1 MDIFKI
7 RLNKALS
14 SNRIGKL
21 EAFLL
26 KEGKRNKDKIRKYA
40 DYILKNCSDYNWITS
55 YLIMYDGDE
64 LIDAIINNYNKLK
77 ENNIDTYSIIN
88 RITKYPNDKLIS
100 YIDKLIPVIDDFT
113 LRNILDKIKDNEE
126 VMNYVIDKYLIN
138 STISIKL
145 TSFLLKNNLYIDK
158 VYQNFDNIISNNI
171 KDLYELK
178 KQGTLNEEAST
189 KISKIVQNNKEYLDN
204 TIEDIL
210 KEIYGEKFNSK
221 DFKVGIDTIK
231 IIIKELCQNENKTYG
246 DIEYLGKGTFS
257 YVLAVGDKVLKIGIK
272 RYTDSFP
279 NNPYIITPLLRES
292 IKINE
297 ENKIF
302 LEVTERVDTKTEV
315 TTEELYQLYKKIRA
329 LGLVWTDVA
338 KRNVGRLKKD
348 NIVHWNTPLYPTDEA
363 LELKKYINASQLKKG
378 ELIILDA
385 DHIYE
390 GYKYNLTNKEF
401 EDRYQEEL
409 KEKNKYYETP
419 LEIQSK
425 IVRK

>member
-40 DYILKNCSDYNWITS
+40 DYILKNCSDYNWIAS

-100 YIDKLIPVIDDFT
+100 YIDKLIPVLDDFT
-113 LRNILDKIKDNEE
+113 LHNILNKIKDNEE
-126 VMNYVIDKYLIN
+126 VMSYIIEKYLIN

-178 KQGTLNEEAST
+178 KQGTLNKETST
-189 KISKIVQNNKEYLDN
+189 KISKIVQNNEEYLNN

-378 ELIILDA
+378 DLIILDA

-419 LEIQSK
+419 VEIQSK
-425 IVRK
+425 TVRK

>member
-100 YIDKLIPVIDDFT
+100 YIDKLMPVIDDFT
-113 LRNILDKIKDNEE
+113 LRNILDKTKDNEE
-126 VMNYVIDKYLIN
+126 VMNYIIEKYLIN

-246 DIEYLGKGTFS
+246 DIKYLGKGTFS

-315 TTEELYQLYKKIRA
+315 TTEELYQLYKKIRD

-348 NIVHWNTPLYPTDEA
+348 NIVHWNTPLSPTDEA
-363 LELKKYINASQLKKG
+363 LELKKYINAPQLKKG
-378 ELIILDA
+378 DLIILDA

-419 LEIQSK
+419 VEIQSK
-425 IVRK
+425 TVRK

>member
-348 NIVHWNTPLYPTDEA
+348 NIVHWNTPLYPTDEE

-419 LEIQSK
+419 VEIQSK
-425 IVRK
+425 TVRK

>member
-1 MDIFKI
+1 
-7 RLNKALS
+7 
-14 SNRIGKL
+14 
-21 EAFLL
+21 
-26 KEGKRNKDKIRKYA
+26 
-40 DYILKNCSDYNWITS
+40 
-55 YLIMYDGDE
+55 MYDGDE

-77 ENNIDTYSIIN
+77 ENNIDTYPIIN
-88 RITKYPNDKLIS
+88 RITKYPNDKIIS

-113 LRNILDKIKDNEE
+113 LHNILNKTKDNEE

-178 KQGTLNEEAST
+178 KQGTLNEETST
-189 KISKIVQNNKEYLDN
+189 KISKIVQNNEEYLDN

-292 IKINE
+292 IKINK

-315 TTEELYQLYKKIRA
+315 TTEELYQLYKKIRD

-363 LELKKYINASQLKKG
+363 LELKKYINAPQLKKG
-378 ELIILDA
+378 DLIILDA

>member
-26 KEGKRNKDKIRKYA
+26 KEGQRNKAKIRKYA

-126 VMNYVIDKYLIN
+126 VMNYIIEKYLIN

-189 KISKIVQNNKEYLDN
+189 KISKIVQNNEEYLDN

-210 KEIYGEKFNSK
+210 KEIYGEKFNNK

-315 TTEELYQLYKKIRA
+315 TTEELYQLYKKIRD

-348 NIVHWNTPLYPTDEA
+348 NIVHWNTPLSPTDEA
-363 LELKKYINASQLKKG
+363 LELKKYINAPQLKKG
-378 ELIILDA
+378 DLIILDA

-419 LEIQSK
+419 VEIQSK
-425 IVRK
+425 TVRK

>member
-40 DYILKNCSDYNWITS
+40 DYILKNCSDYNWIAS

-77 ENNIDTYSIIN
+77 ENNIDTYPIIN
-88 RITKYPNDKLIS
+88 RITKYPNDKIIS

-113 LRNILDKIKDNEE
+113 LHNILNKTKDNEE

-178 KQGTLNEEAST
+178 KQGTLNKETST
-189 KISKIVQNNKEYLDN
+189 KISKIVQNNEEYLNN

-378 ELIILDA
+378 DLIILDA

-419 LEIQSK
+419 VEIQSK
-425 IVRK
+425 TVRK

>member
-88 RITKYPNDKLIS
+88 RITKYSNDKLIS

-126 VMNYVIDKYLIN
+126 VMNYIIDKYLIN

-189 KISKIVQNNKEYLDN
+189 KISKIVQNNEEYLNN

-378 ELIILDA
+378 DLIILDA

-390 GYKYNLTNKEF
+390 GYKYNLTNKGF

-419 LEIQSK
+419 VEIQSK
-425 IVRK
+425 TVRK

>member
-21 EAFLL
+21 EGFLL
-26 KEGKRNKDKIRKYA
+26 KEGQRNKDKIRKYA
-40 DYILKNCSDYNWITS
+40 DYILKNCSDYNWIAS

-77 ENNIDTYSIIN
+77 ENNIDTYPIIN

-100 YIDKLIPVIDDFT
+100 YIDKLIPVLDDFT
-113 LRNILDKIKDNEE
+113 LHDILNKIKDNEE

-178 KQGTLNEEAST
+178 KQGTLNEETST
-189 KISKIVQNNKEYLDN
+189 KISKIVQNNEEYLDN

-292 IKINE
+292 IKINK

-315 TTEELYQLYKKIRA
+315 TTEELYQLYKKIRD

-378 ELIILDA
+378 DLIILDA

-419 LEIQSK
+419 VEIQSK
-425 IVRK
+425 TVRK

>member
-40 DYILKNCSDYNWITS
+40 DYILKNCSDYNWIAS

-77 ENNIDTYSIIN
+77 ENNIDTYPIIN

-100 YIDKLIPVIDDFT
+100 YIDKLIPVLDDFT
-113 LRNILDKIKDNEE
+113 LHDILNKIKDNEE

-210 KEIYGEKFNSK
+210 KEIYREKFNSK

-292 IKINE
+292 IKINK

-419 LEIQSK
+419 VEIQSK
-425 IVRK
+425 TVRK

>member
-26 KEGKRNKDKIRKYA
+26 KEGQRNKDKIRKYA

-77 ENNIDTYSIIN
+77 ENNIDTYPIIN

-126 VMNYVIDKYLIN
+126 VMNYIIEKYLIN

-178 KQGTLNEEAST
+178 KQGTLNKETST
-189 KISKIVQNNKEYLDN
+189 KISKIVQNNEEYLNN

-315 TTEELYQLYKKIRA
+315 TTEELYQLYKKIRD

-348 NIVHWNTPLYPTDEA
+348 NIVHWNTPLSPTDEA
-363 LELKKYINASQLKKG
+363 LELKKYINAPQLKKG
-378 ELIILDA
+378 DLIILDA

-419 LEIQSK
+419 VEIQSK
-425 IVRK
+425 TVRK

>member
-26 KEGKRNKDKIRKYA
+26 KEGQRNKDKIRKYA

-77 ENNIDTYSIIN
+77 ENNIDTYPIIN

-126 VMNYVIDKYLIN
+126 VMNYIIEKYLIN

-178 KQGTLNEEAST
+178 KQGTLNKETST
-189 KISKIVQNNKEYLDN
+189 KISKIVQNNEEYLNN

-210 KEIYGEKFNSK
+210 KEIYGEKFNNK

-292 IKINE
+292 IKINK

-315 TTEELYQLYKKIRA
+315 TTEELYQLYKKIRD

-419 LEIQSK
+419 VEIQSK
-425 IVRK
+425 TVRK

>member
-100 YIDKLIPVIDDFT
+100 YIDKLIPVLDDFT
-113 LRNILDKIKDNEE
+113 LHDILNKIKDNEE

-178 KQGTLNEEAST
+178 KQGTLNKETST
-189 KISKIVQNNKEYLDN
+189 KISKIVQNNEEYLNN

-272 RYTDSFP
+272 RYTDIFP

-378 ELIILDA
+378 DLIILDA

-419 LEIQSK
+419 VEIQSK
-425 IVRK
+425 TVRK

>member
-40 DYILKNCSDYNWITS
+40 DYILKNCSDYNWIAS

-100 YIDKLIPVIDDFT
+100 YIDKLIPVLDDFT

-126 VMNYVIDKYLIN
+126 VMSYIIEKYLIN

-178 KQGTLNEEAST
+178 KQGTLNKETST
-189 KISKIVQNNKEYLDN
+189 KISKIVQNNEEYLNN

-292 IKINE
+292 IKINK

-378 ELIILDA
+378 DLIILDA

-419 LEIQSK
+419 VEIQSK
-425 IVRK
+425 TVRK

>member
-40 DYILKNCSDYNWITS
+40 DYILKNCSDYNWIAS

-77 ENNIDTYSIIN
+77 ENNIDTYPIIN
-88 RITKYPNDKLIS
+88 QITKYPNDKLIS
-100 YIDKLIPVIDDFT
+100 YIDKLIPVLDDFT
-113 LRNILDKIKDNEE
+113 LHDILNKTKDNEE

-178 KQGTLNEEAST
+178 KQGTLNEETST
-189 KISKIVQNNKEYLDN
+189 KISKIVQNNEEYLDN

-210 KEIYGEKFNSK
+210 KEIYGEKFNNK

-419 LEIQSK
+419 VEIQSK
-425 IVRK
+425 TVRK

>member
-1 MDIFKI
+1 MD
-7 RLNKALS
+7 
-14 SNRIGKL
+14 
-21 EAFLL
+21 
-26 KEGKRNKDKIRKYA
+26 
-40 DYILKNCSDYNWITS
+40 
-55 YLIMYDGDE
+55 
-64 LIDAIINNYNKLK
+64 
-77 ENNIDTYSIIN
+77 
-88 RITKYPNDKLIS
+88 
-100 YIDKLIPVIDDFT
+100 
-113 LRNILDKIKDNEE
+113 
-126 VMNYVIDKYLIN
+126 
-138 STISIKL
+138 
-145 TSFLLKNNLYIDK
+145 
-158 VYQNFDNIISNNI
+158 
-171 KDLYELK
+171 
-178 KQGTLNEEAST
+178 
-189 KISKIVQNNKEYLDN
+189 
-204 TIEDIL
+204 
-210 KEIYGEKFNSK
+210 
-221 DFKVGIDTIK
+221 
-231 IIIKELCQNENKTYG
+231 G

-292 IKINE
+292 IKINK

-315 TTEELYQLYKKIRA
+315 TTEELYQLYKKIRY

-363 LELKKYINASQLKKG
+363 LELKKYINAPQLKKG
-378 ELIILDA
+378 DLIILDA

-419 LEIQSK
+419 VEIQSK
-425 IVRK
+425 TVRK

>member
-77 ENNIDTYSIIN
+77 ENNIDTYPIIN

-126 VMNYVIDKYLIN
+126 VMNYIIEKYLIN

-378 ELIILDA
+378 DLIILDA

-419 LEIQSK
+419 VEIQSK
-425 IVRK
+425 TVRK

>member
-21 EAFLL
+21 EGFLL

-77 ENNIDTYSIIN
+77 ENNIDTYPIIN

-113 LRNILDKIKDNEE
+113 LHNILNKIKDNEE
-126 VMNYVIDKYLIN
+126 VMSYIIEKYLIN

-178 KQGTLNEEAST
+178 KQGTLNKETST
-189 KISKIVQNNKEYLDN
+189 KISKIVQNNEEYLNN

-231 IIIKELCQNENKTYG
+231 IIIKELSQNENKTYG

-279 NNPYIITPLLRES
+279 NNQYIITPLLRES

-363 LELKKYINASQLKKG
+363 LELKKYINAPQLKKG
-378 ELIILDA
+378 DLIILDA

>member
-246 DIEYLGKGTFS
+246 NIEYLGKGTFS

-348 NIVHWNTPLYPTDEA
+348 NIVHWNTPLSPTDEA

-378 ELIILDA
+378 DLIILDA

-419 LEIQSK
+419 VEIQSK
-425 IVRK
+425 TVRK

>member
-40 DYILKNCSDYNWITS
+40 DYILKNCSDYNWIAS

-77 ENNIDTYSIIN
+77 ENNIDTYPIIN

-100 YIDKLIPVIDDFT
+100 YIDKLIPVLDDFT
-113 LRNILDKIKDNEE
+113 LHDILNKIKDNEE

-246 DIEYLGKGTFS
+246 NIEYLGKGTFS

-292 IKINE
+292 IKINK

-315 TTEELYQLYKKIRA
+315 TTEELYQLYKKIRD

-378 ELIILDA
+378 DLIILDA

-419 LEIQSK
+419 VEIQSK
-425 IVRK
+425 TVRK

>member
-26 KEGKRNKDKIRKYA
+26 KEGQRNKDKIRKYA

-77 ENNIDTYSIIN
+77 ENNIDTYPIIN

-126 VMNYVIDKYLIN
+126 VMNYIIEKYLIN

-145 TSFLLKNNLYIDK
+145 TSFLSKNNLYIDK

-178 KQGTLNEEAST
+178 KQGTLNKETST
-189 KISKIVQNNKEYLDN
+189 KISKIVQNNEEYLNN

-315 TTEELYQLYKKIRA
+315 TTEELYQLYKKIRD

-378 ELIILDA
+378 DLIILDA

-419 LEIQSK
+419 VEIQSK

>member
-88 RITKYPNDKLIS
+88 RITKYSNDKLIS

-126 VMNYVIDKYLIN
+126 VMNYIIDKYIIN

-189 KISKIVQNNKEYLDN
+189 KISKIVQNNEEYLNN

-292 IKINE
+292 IKINK

-315 TTEELYQLYKKIRA
+315 TTEELYQLYKKIRD

-348 NIVHWNTPLYPTDEA
+348 NIVHWNTPLSSTDEA
-363 LELKKYINASQLKKG
+363 LELKKYINAPQLKKG
-378 ELIILDA
+378 DLIILDA

-409 KEKNKYYETP
+409 KEKNKYYKTP
-419 LEIQSK
+419 VEIQSK

>member
-40 DYILKNCSDYNWITS
+40 DYILKNCSDYNWIAS

-77 ENNIDTYSIIN
+77 ENNIDTYPIIN

-100 YIDKLIPVIDDFT
+100 YIDKLIPVLDDFT
-113 LRNILDKIKDNEE
+113 LHDILNKIKDNEE

-210 KEIYGEKFNSK
+210 KEIYGEKFNNK

-315 TTEELYQLYKKIRA
+315 TTEELYQLYKKIRD

-348 NIVHWNTPLYPTDEA
+348 NIVHWNTPLSPTDEA

-378 ELIILDA
+378 DLIILDA

-409 KEKNKYYETP
+409 KGKNKYYETP
-419 LEIQSK
+419 VEIQSK
-425 IVRK
+425 TVRK

>member
-21 EAFLL
+21 EGFLL

-126 VMNYVIDKYLIN
+126 VMNYIIEKYLIN

-178 KQGTLNEEAST
+178 KQGTLNKETST
-189 KISKIVQNNKEYLDN
+189 KISKIVQNNEEYLNN

-210 KEIYGEKFNSK
+210 KEIYGKKFNNK

-378 ELIILDA
+378 DLIILDA

-419 LEIQSK
+419 VEIQSK
-425 IVRK
+425 TVRK

>member
-40 DYILKNCSDYNWITS
+40 DYILKNCSDYNWIAS

-100 YIDKLIPVIDDFT
+100 YIDKLIPVLDDFT

-126 VMNYVIDKYLIN
+126 VMSYIIEKYLIN

-178 KQGTLNEEAST
+178 KQGTLNKETST

-378 ELIILDA
+378 DLIILDA

-419 LEIQSK
+419 VEIQSK
-425 IVRK
+425 TVRK

>member
-26 KEGKRNKDKIRKYA
+26 KEGQRNKDKIRKYA

-77 ENNIDTYSIIN
+77 ENNIDTYPIIN

-126 VMNYVIDKYLIN
+126 VMNYIIEKYLIN

-189 KISKIVQNNKEYLDN
+189 KITKKVQNNEEYLDN

-315 TTEELYQLYKKIRA
+315 TTEELYQLYKKIRD

-348 NIVHWNTPLYPTDEA
+348 NIVHWNTPLSPTDEA
-363 LELKKYINASQLKKG
+363 LELKKYINAPQLKKG
-378 ELIILDA
+378 DLIILDA

-419 LEIQSK
+419 VEIQSK
-425 IVRK
+425 TVRK

>member
-26 KEGKRNKDKIRKYA
+26 KEGQRNKDKIRKYA

-77 ENNIDTYSIIN
+77 ENNIDTYPIIN

-126 VMNYVIDKYLIN
+126 VMNYIIEKYLIN

-178 KQGTLNEEAST
+178 KQGTLNKETST
-189 KISKIVQNNKEYLDN
+189 KISKIVQNNEEYLNN

-292 IKINE
+292 IKINK

-378 ELIILDA
+378 DLIILDA

-419 LEIQSK
+419 VEIQSK
-425 IVRK
+425 TVRK

>member
-40 DYILKNCSDYNWITS
+40 DYILKNCSDYNWIAS

-77 ENNIDTYSIIN
+77 ENNIDTYPIIN

-100 YIDKLIPVIDDFT
+100 YIDKLIPVLDDFT
-113 LRNILDKIKDNEE
+113 LHDILNKIKDNEE

-246 DIEYLGKGTFS
+246 NIEYLGKGTFS

-315 TTEELYQLYKKIRA
+315 TTEELYQLYKKIRD

-348 NIVHWNTPLYPTDEA
+348 NIVHWNTPLSPTDEA
-363 LELKKYINASQLKKG
+363 LELKKYINAPQLKKG
-378 ELIILDA
+378 DLIILDA

-419 LEIQSK
+419 VEIQSK
-425 IVRK
+425 TVRK

>member
-40 DYILKNCSDYNWITS
+40 DYILKNCSDYNWIAS

-100 YIDKLIPVIDDFT
+100 YIDKLIPVLDDFT
-113 LRNILDKIKDNEE
+113 LHNILNKIKDNEE
-126 VMNYVIDKYLIN
+126 VMSYIIEKYLIN

-178 KQGTLNEEAST
+178 KQGTLNKETST
-189 KISKIVQNNKEYLDN
+189 KISKIVQNNEEYLNN

-315 TTEELYQLYKKIRA
+315 TTEELYRLYKKIRA

-378 ELIILDA
+378 DLIILDA

-419 LEIQSK
+419 VEIQSK
-425 IVRK
+425 AVRK

>member
-26 KEGKRNKDKIRKYA
+26 KEGQRNKAKIRKYA

-178 KQGTLNEEAST
+178 KQGTLNKETST
-189 KISKIVQNNKEYLDN
+189 KISKIVQNNEEYLNN

-210 KEIYGEKFNSK
+210 KEIYGEKFNNK

-378 ELIILDA
+378 DLIILDA

-390 GYKYNLTNKEF
+390 GYKYNLTNKGF

-409 KEKNKYYETP
+409 KEK
-419 LEIQSK
+419 K
-425 IVRK
+425 IL

>member
-40 DYILKNCSDYNWITS
+40 DYILKNCSDYNWIAS

-77 ENNIDTYSIIN
+77 ENNIDTYPIIN

-100 YIDKLIPVIDDFT
+100 YIDKLIPVLDDFT
-113 LRNILDKIKDNEE
+113 LHDILNKTKDNEE

-178 KQGTLNEEAST
+178 KQGTLNKETST
-189 KISKIVQNNKEYLDN
+189 KISKIVQNNEEYLNN

-378 ELIILDA
+378 DLIILDA

>member
-26 KEGKRNKDKIRKYA
+26 KEGQRNKDKIRKYA

-77 ENNIDTYSIIN
+77 ENNIDTYPIIN

-126 VMNYVIDKYLIN
+126 VMNYIIEKYLIN

-178 KQGTLNEEAST
+178 KQGTLNKETST
-189 KISKIVQNNKEYLDN
+189 KISKIVQNNEEYLNN

-419 LEIQSK
+419 VEIQSK
-425 IVRK
+425 TVRK

>member
-40 DYILKNCSDYNWITS
+40 DYILKNCSDYNWIAS
-55 YLIMYDGDE
+55 YLIVYDGDE

-77 ENNIDTYSIIN
+77 ENNIDTYPIIN

-100 YIDKLIPVIDDFT
+100 YIDKLIPVLDDFT
-113 LRNILDKIKDNEE
+113 LHDILNKIKDNEE
-126 VMNYVIDKYLIN
+126 VMNYVIDKYLVN

-178 KQGTLNEEAST
+178 KQGTLNEETST
-189 KISKIVQNNKEYLDN
+189 KISKIVQNNEEYLNN

-348 NIVHWNTPLYPTDEA
+348 NIVHWNTPLSPTDEA

-378 ELIILDA
+378 DLIILDA

-409 KEKNKYYETP
+409 KEKNKYYKTP
-419 LEIQSK
+419 VEIQSK

>member
-126 VMNYVIDKYLIN
+126 VMNYIIEKYLIN

-178 KQGTLNEEAST
+178 KQGTLNKETST
-189 KISKIVQNNKEYLDN
+189 KISKIVQNNEEYLNN

-348 NIVHWNTPLYPTDEA
+348 NIVHWNTPLSPTDEA
-363 LELKKYINASQLKKG
+363 LELKKYINAPQLKKG
-378 ELIILDA
+378 DLIILDA

-419 LEIQSK
+419 VEIQSK
-425 IVRK
+425 TVRK

>member
-26 KEGKRNKDKIRKYA
+26 KEGQRNKAKIRKYA

-178 KQGTLNEEAST
+178 KQGTLNKETST
-189 KISKIVQNNKEYLDN
+189 KISKIVQNNEEYLNN

-210 KEIYGEKFNSK
+210 KEIYGEKFNNK

-315 TTEELYQLYKKIRA
+315 TTEELYQLYKKIRT

-378 ELIILDA
+378 DLIILDA

-419 LEIQSK
+419 VEIQSK
-425 IVRK
+425 TVRK